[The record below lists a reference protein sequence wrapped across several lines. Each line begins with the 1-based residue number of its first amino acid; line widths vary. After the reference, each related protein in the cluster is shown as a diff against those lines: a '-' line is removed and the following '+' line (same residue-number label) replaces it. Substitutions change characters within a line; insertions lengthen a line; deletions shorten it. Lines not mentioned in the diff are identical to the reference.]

1 MTSLEQ
7 REISARYSPINA
19 ETVQVIFN
27 VRYSDS
33 HTARSHT
40 GRIFIPQGGSTMFDQ
55 IFERSD
61 ALRRQLAGPLRE
73 ARVAYLR
80 HRAGQGA
87 PRSTL
92 RKLAQYLLVVTER
105 LNLQPEGIV
114 TATQIER
121 AGDQWARRHVQH
133 HKIKGGFRSEE
144 HTSELQ
150 SPDHLVCRLLLEKK
164 KKHIIYL
171 F

>member
-1 MTSLEQ
+1 MTSLES

-19 ETVQVIFN
+19 ETVHVIFN

-61 ALRRQLAGPLRE
+61 ALRRQLANPLRE
-73 ARVAYLR
+73 VRLAYLR
-80 HRAGQGA
+80 HRAEQGA

-92 RKLAQYLLVVTER
+92 RKLAQYLMVVTDR
-105 LNLQPEGIV
+105 LNLQP
-114 TATQIER
+114 TQPATTT
-121 AGDQWARRHVQH
+121 HMN
-133 HKIKGGFRSEE
+133 
-144 HTSELQ
+144 Q
-150 SPDHLVCRLLLEKK
+150 SPN
-164 KKHIIYL
+164 
-171 F
+171 